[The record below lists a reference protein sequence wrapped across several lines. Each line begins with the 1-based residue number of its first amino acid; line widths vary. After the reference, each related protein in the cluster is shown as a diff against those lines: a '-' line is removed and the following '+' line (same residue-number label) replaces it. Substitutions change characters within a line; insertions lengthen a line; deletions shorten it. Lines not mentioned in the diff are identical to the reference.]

1 MAIKIYLLYQFGDS
15 DYDSVNPDILVAANF
30 DRAVIEAKL
39 LELTAAGYARFH
51 AERNENV
58 RKARWHE
65 GRMPEIKKAVV
76 DLVEI
81 ANEAREPEI
90 RAVAVELL
98 ASVNQ
103 TLLRRSGGR
112 ELPAGHGAFASRFPV
127 RQPGPG
133 HPAIERLAGHFRA
146 QDRAHRDQ
154 LLDVDAGGK
163 ALALAQE
170 GGVLER
176 HIATAAMAL
185 VSVSIVKKALRL
197 HVAGI

>member
-103 TLLRRSGGR
+103 TLLRRTTSGR
-112 ELPAGHGAFASRFPV
+112 EVQLFINFEDYRVRLRGALSVPDLTHEEYAFGDSGYGQGSCYLAEIEVEGTPPAS
-127 RQPGPG
+127 
-133 HPAIERLAGHFRA
+133 
-146 QDRAHRDQ
+146 
-154 LLDVDAGGK
+154 
-163 ALALAQE
+163 
-170 GGVLER
+170 
-176 HIATAAMAL
+176 
-185 VSVSIVKKALRL
+185 
-197 HVAGI
+197 